1 MGKQAVQA
9 IDILK
14 QSSKFESVLNKNIIN
29 SIEVVMKE
37 TVDVKGYFTLCCIK
51 NGILKNLKYLMKF
64 ILWTISALTACVFL
78 GRTSFYD
85 SYGVVSDVIQN
96 HLSEILYKITKDS
109 SSDLQG
115 YEEDKL
121 KLQDQVSAVNKN
133 KNVVFGQYKGTM
145 FFIKFESN
153 NIILIFTIFDN
164 QLATV

>member
-1 MGKQAVQA
+1 MLYQKRY
-9 IDILK
+9 IKKLK
-14 QSSKFESVLNKNIIN
+14 VFNEVHIMDHFSSYS
-29 SIEVVMKE
+29 
-37 TVDVKGYFTLCCIK
+37 LC
-51 NGILKNLKYLMKF
+51 F
-64 ILWTISALTACVFL
+64 FL

-164 QLATV
+164 QLATVLATY